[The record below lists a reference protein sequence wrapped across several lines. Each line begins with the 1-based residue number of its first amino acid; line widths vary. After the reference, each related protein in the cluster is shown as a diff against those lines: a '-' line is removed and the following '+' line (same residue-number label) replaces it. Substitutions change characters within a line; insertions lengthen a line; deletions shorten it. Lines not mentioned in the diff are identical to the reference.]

1 MKLQEC
7 ASFHLYHRLTAVV
20 ACSGFAA
27 ECCVSRRHQ
36 STVAGA
42 QQQRRSMAF
51 SSKCGQ
57 CHVDSRGTRL
67 NTDLLDLYASLQQV
81 TRLKLIVTVNL
92 SQLQL
97 SLQNH

>member
-1 MKLQEC
+1 MVEC

-20 ACSGFAA
+20 ACGGFAA
-27 ECCVSRRHQ
+27 ECCVSRRYQ

-42 QQQRRSMAF
+42 QQRRSMAF

-67 NTDLLDLYASLQQV
+67 NTDLYASLQQV

>member
-1 MKLQEC
+1 MVEC

-20 ACSGFAA
+20 ACGGFAA
-27 ECCVSRRHQ
+27 ECCVGRRHQ

-42 QQQRRSMAF
+42 QQQRRRSMAF

-57 CHVDSRGTRL
+57 CHVDSQGTRL

>member
-1 MKLQEC
+1 MVEC
-7 ASFHLYHRLTAVV
+7 VSFHLYHRLTAVV
-20 ACSGFAA
+20 ACGGFAA
-27 ECCVSRRHQ
+27 ECCVGRRHQ

-42 QQQRRSMAF
+42 QQQRRRSMAF